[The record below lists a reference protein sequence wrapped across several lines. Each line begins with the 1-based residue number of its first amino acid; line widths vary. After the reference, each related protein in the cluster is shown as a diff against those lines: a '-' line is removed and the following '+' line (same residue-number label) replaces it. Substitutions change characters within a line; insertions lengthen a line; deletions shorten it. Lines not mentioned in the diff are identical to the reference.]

1 MPPDV
6 AILPGVRLVPGATKH
21 SGPRW
26 RVFAENFGVYGV
38 RKVWRHVSMCQSEGA
53 PQPIKWVQSARAPI
67 RLFTNLGSTSR
78 IARRRSVQFRSDL
91 FARHGKHAQRLR
103 WHPFVHRKFERR
115 PRLHIS

>member
-1 MPPDV
+1 M
-6 AILPGVRLVPGATKH
+6 
-21 SGPRW
+21 
-26 RVFAENFGVYGV
+26 FAENFGVYGV